1 MAELNLKTVNL
12 NETIYFELTKGTLEA
27 LGDDR
32 QVLADFIRYHVH
44 DYLVDGKPVQLVKMQ
59 LWDFMVKFGK
69 DLYCGAQPVTK
80 DNNIYL
86 RSKE

>member
-12 NETIYFELTKGTLEA
+12 NEIIYFKLNKGTLEA
-27 LGDDR
+27 FGDDT
-32 QVLADFIRYHVH
+32 QGMAEFIRYHVH

-59 LWDFMVKFGK
+59 LWYFMLKFGK
-69 DLYCGAQPVTK
+69 YFYCGAQPVTE

-86 RSKE
+86 SSKE